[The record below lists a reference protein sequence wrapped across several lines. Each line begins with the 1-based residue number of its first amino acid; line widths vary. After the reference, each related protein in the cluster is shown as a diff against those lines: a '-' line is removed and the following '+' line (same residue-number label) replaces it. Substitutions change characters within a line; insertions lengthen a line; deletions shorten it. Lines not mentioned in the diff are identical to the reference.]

1 MCVCVCVCVCLRLC
15 VFACVYVFVCVCVCV
30 CVCVY
35 VRACVC
41 VHIGGRN
48 RRPWP
53 LLYLRSLHR
62 NIVFAANNH
71 FSLAKWPA
79 PLLSVA
85 SFVPADVQLR
95 YYGEHEQLS

>member
-1 MCVCVCVCVCLRLC
+1 MSSACVQLMIERSPDLIICVCVCVH
-15 VFACVYVFVCVCVCV
+15 
-30 CVCVY
+30 
-35 VRACVC
+35 ACVC
-41 VHIGGRN
+41 IHCIHIHIGGRN

-53 LLYLRSLHR
+53 LLNLRPLHR

-85 SFVPADVQLR
+85 SFIPADVQLR